1 LQYIAA
7 MSAGCPQISSDRPS
21 KPPAQ
26 RRAARPIALQLPGLD
41 GRSRETRLIR
51 QIHADLIAHV
61 GGKPSVTQAAIID
74 QLVQLRVRIATMD
87 REFAETGDTTGH
99 DTKTYLAWANSYAR
113 LLRHQGLKGVAE
125 RPPSLAD
132 HLAAR
137 TAPVRGA
144 KP

>member
-1 LQYIAA
+1 
-7 MSAGCPQISSDRPS
+7 M
-21 KPPAQ
+21 
-26 RRAARPIALQLPGLD
+26 QLPGLD

-51 QIHADLIAHV
+51 QLHAELIRHV

-87 REFAETGDTTGH
+87 RAFAETGDTTGH

-113 LLRHQGLKGVAE
+113 LLRHLGLKGVAE

-132 HLAAR
+132 HLRAR
-137 TAPVRGA
+137 SSPAGDAGR
-144 KP
+144 